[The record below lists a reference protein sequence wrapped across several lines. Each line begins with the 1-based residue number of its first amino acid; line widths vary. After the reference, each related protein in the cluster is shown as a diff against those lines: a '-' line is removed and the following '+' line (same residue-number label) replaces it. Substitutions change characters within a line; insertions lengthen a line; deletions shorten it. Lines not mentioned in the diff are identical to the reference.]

1 MGRKDKNTQQATGE
15 NVYDANERRASARFY
30 AILLSVAALFFLF
43 LNFWSHSFSFVLVQG
58 HSMDKTLQTGEY
70 LLSMKVIH
78 PEYELERGD
87 IIVVGV
93 SHYPE
98 WQEHNREHPNG
109 QTHFIIKRLI
119 GMEGDIVRCENG
131 NMEICYAG
139 TWNEL
144 MNPPEYPFV
153 PLDEPYAYYDEE
165 KGGKNA
171 ACNTFEYKVGEGE
184 IFFLGDNRN
193 HSADSRYL
201 EGSAVENLDRLY
213 KITDVTAIVPNW
225 ALKRQKGLQKYL
237 VDIPAKIKSFL
248 LKPFRKLKK

>member
-1 MGRKDKNTQQATGE
+1 MRRKEEQSQQMSE
-15 NVYDANERRASARFY
+15 EVYDAKERRASARFY
-30 AILLSVAALFFLF
+30 AIFLSVLMLFLLF
-43 LNFWSHSFSFVLVQG
+43 LNFWSHSFSFVFVQG

-70 LLSMKVIH
+70 LLAMKVIH
-78 PEYELERGD
+78 PEYELQRGD

-98 WQEHNREHPNG
+98 WKEHNKEHVG

-119 GMEGDIVRCENG
+119 GMEGDIVRCTEG

-139 TWNEL
+139 TWDEL
-144 MNPPEYPFV
+144 MNPEDYPFV
-153 PLDEPYAYYDEE
+153 ALDEPYAYYDEKE
-165 KGGKNA
+165 GGKKA
-171 ACNTFEYKVGEGE
+171 ACNTFEYTVGEGE

-201 EGSAVENLDRLY
+201 EGAAVENLDRLY
-213 KITDVTAIVPNW
+213 KITDVTAIVPDW
-225 ALKRQKGLQKYL
+225 ALKRQKGLQKCL
-237 VDIPAKIKSFL
+237 VDIPAKIKNFL